1 MMTYYMQHD
10 SPLGSLLLAA
20 TDQGLSGIYFE
31 EHRHFNRMHGWQ
43 QAADHA
49 ILQQAASQLDDYF
62 AQRRT
67 VFDLPLDLMGTEFQR
82 TVWQALLDI
91 PFGHT
96 VSYMQHAQRI
106 GNPKALRAV
115 GAAIGRNPV
124 SIIVPCHRVIGA
136 SRAPTGYAG
145 GLARKCSLLA
155 LEGIQL
161 S

>member
-1 MMTYYMQHD
+1 MTYYIQHD
-10 SPLGSLLLAA
+10 SPLGTLLLAA
-20 TDQGLSGIYFE
+20 SEHGLSGIYFE
-31 EHRHFNRMHGWQ
+31 EHKHFTGIQGWQ
-43 QAADHA
+43 YAPSHQLLKDVAC
-49 ILQQAASQLDDYF
+49 QLDQYF
-62 AQRRT
+62 AGQRRDFN
-67 VFDLPLDLMGTEFQR
+67 VPLDLVGTQFQQS
-82 TVWQALLDI
+82 VWRELLQI

-96 VSYMQHAQRI
+96 ISYTQHAQRI

-145 GLARKCSLLA
+145 GLAHKCTLLA

>member
-1 MMTYYMQHD
+1 MTYYIQHD
-10 SPLGSLLLAA
+10 SPLGTLLLAA
-20 TDQGLSGIYFE
+20 SEHGLSGIYFE
-31 EHRHFNRMHGWQ
+31 EHKHFTGIQGWK
-43 QAADHA
+43 HA
-49 ILQQAASQLDDYF
+49 PSHLLLKDVACQLDQYF
-62 AQRRT
+62 AGQRRDFN
-67 VFDLPLDLMGTEFQR
+67 VPLDLVGTQFQQS
-82 TVWQALLDI
+82 VWRELLQI

-96 VSYMQHAQRI
+96 ISYTQHAQHI

-136 SRAPTGYAG
+136 SRSPTGYAG
-145 GLARKCSLLA
+145 GLAHKCTLLA

>member
-1 MMTYYMQHD
+1 MTYYIQHD
-10 SPLGSLLLAA
+10 SPLGTLLLAA
-20 TDQGLSGIYFE
+20 SEHGLSGIYFE
-31 EHRHFNRMHGWQ
+31 EHKHFTGIQGWQ
-43 QAADHA
+43 HA
-49 ILQQAASQLDDYF
+49 PSHLLLKDVACQLDQYF
-62 AQRRT
+62 AGQRRDFN
-67 VFDLPLDLMGTEFQR
+67 VPLDLVGTQFQQS
-82 TVWQALLDI
+82 VWRELLQI

-96 VSYMQHAQRI
+96 ISYTQHAQRI

-145 GLARKCSLLA
+145 GLAHKCTLFA